1 MVYEVNCKNLE
12 ETKVYKLEIH
22 KSQNRKQEDR
32 SFNEVYEISKEL
44 LTLPHLERNFEYFES
59 LSKNKFV
66 TNILKY
72 AELKNDSYV
81 TLEYAGAH
89 CLFKIIRSDRDLSGV
104 YMKALKDEKYYS
116 EKLIDALRNAF
127 DKLGFKEYIYLPYR
141 EPIIRNEKC
150 AGGENELLEKV
161 KIAKIILKTSK
172 K

>member
-22 KSQNRKQEDR
+22 KEQNRKKEDG
-32 SFNEVYEISKEL
+32 SFNEVYIISKEL

-72 AELKNDSYV
+72 TELKDDSYV
-81 TLEYAGAH
+81 SLEYTGAH

-116 EKLIDALRNAF
+116 KKLIDALRNTF

-141 EPIIRNEKC
+141 EPVIRNEKC

-161 KIAKIILKTSK
+161 KIAKIISKTSK

>member
-22 KSQNRKQEDR
+22 KSQNRKKEDGG
-32 SFNEVYEISKEL
+32 FNEVYEISKEL
-44 LTLPHLERNFEYFES
+44 LTLPYLERNFEYFES

-72 AELKNDSYV
+72 AELKDDSYV

-104 YMKALKDEKYYS
+104 YIKALKDEKYYS
-116 EKLIDALRNAF
+116 EKLIDALRNTF
-127 DKLGFKEYIYLPYR
+127 DRLGFKEYIYLPYR

-150 AGGENELLEKV
+150 AGGEKELLEKV
-161 KIAKIILKTSK
+161 KIAKIISKTSK

>member
-12 ETKVYKLEIH
+12 ETAVYKLDIYKE
-22 KSQNRKQEDR
+22 QNRKKEDR
-32 SFNEVYEISKEL
+32 SFNEVYVISKEL
-44 LTLPHLERNFEYFES
+44 LTLPHLERNFEYYES

-116 EKLIDALRNAF
+116 EKLIDALRNTF
-127 DKLGFKEYIYLPYR
+127 DRLGFKEYIYLPYK
-141 EPIIRNEKC
+141 ETVIRNEKC

>member
-12 ETKVYKLEIH
+12 ETAVYKLDIYKE
-22 KSQNRKQEDR
+22 QNRKKEDR
-32 SFNEVYEISKEL
+32 SFNEVYVISKEL
-44 LTLPHLERNFEYFES
+44 LTLPHLERNFEYYES

-89 CLFKIIRSDRDLSGV
+89 CLFKIIRSDRDLSSV
-104 YMKALKDEKYYS
+104 YIKALKDEKYYS
-116 EKLIDALRNAF
+116 EKLIDALRNTF
-127 DKLGFKEYIYLPYR
+127 DRLGFKEYIYLPYK
-141 EPIIRNEKC
+141 EPVIRNEKC